1 MLLSACNHD
10 GALQP
15 YEKVFKYNGSIQCES
30 SGIELNIMALELIEI
45 GVDIVCSQK
54 GHDGL
59 DRVAVCREGT
69 GNINIYQI
77 NSSNLS
83 DARSLGFESVNTL
96 SDYNDQAC
104 K

>member
-1 MLLSACNHD
+1 MFACNHD
-10 GALQP
+10 GPLQP
-15 YEKVFKYNGSIQCES
+15 YEKVFKYDGSIQCES

-59 DRVAVCREGT
+59 NRVTVCGEGT

-77 NSSNLS
+77 NSSNLPA
-83 DARSLGFESVNTL
+83 ARSLGFESVNTL
-96 SDYNDQAC
+96 SDYNDQVC
-104 K
+104 E